1 MCELGKRLKESR
13 EAKGLEIAQV
23 AEVLK
28 VRRVIL
34 EALEDCRFDELPE
47 PALARG
53 YLKRYAQLLG
63 LDPAPL
69 LALYPIGTPEPV
81 GPVGSTPT
89 TPSPQTS
96 SPSSIG
102 WLWLI
107 PLVLLLGVLG
117 WLGLRA
123 LNPPSTPTPVQTTPT
138 PVTPPPPQQI
148 SLRIAT
154 QPPGAR
160 VYLDGFLLGQ
170 APLEARVEAGE
181 RTLRIEA
188 SGYQKYEQVLTLQS
202 DRNLSFALTPV
213 PPAPA
218 PSFPQ
223 PPAPGTTPP
232 TNPTT
237 PTPTAGL
244 VLRLEGTSWIRVT
257 DARTGRQLYEGT
269 VSSGTQLSY
278 PLPVV
283 VRAGNAGAVRVIVN
297 GQDRGRMGSVG
308 QVVALRYGQ

>member
-1 MCELGKRLKESR
+1 MCELGKRLRDAR
-13 EAKGLEIAQV
+13 EAKGLEIAQA

-63 LDPAPL
+63 LEPAPL
-69 LALYPIGTPEPV
+69 LALYPIATPELG
-81 GPVGSTPT
+81 GPVASSKAAPGSKAPAA
-89 TPSPQTS
+89 
-96 SPSSIG
+96 PSSTG
-102 WLWLI
+102 WLWLV
-107 PLVLLLGVLG
+107 PLVLLLAILG
-117 WLGLRA
+117 WLGYRA
-123 LNPPSTPTPVQTTPT
+123 LNPPSTSTPAPPPAA
-138 PVTPPPPQQI
+138 PVTPPPPKQI

-154 QPPGAR
+154 QPTGAR

-213 PPAPA
+213 PPAPPPTA
-218 PSFPQ
+218 PGLT
-223 PPAPGTTPP
+223 PPA
-232 TNPTT
+232 NPAT
-237 PTPTAGL
+237 PTPTTGL
-244 VLRLEGTSWIRVT
+244 VLRLEGTSWLRVT

-269 VSSGTQLSY
+269 APSGTQLSF

-283 VRAGNAGAVRVIVN
+283 VRAGNAGVVRVIVG
-297 GQDRGRMGSVG
+297 GQDRGRMGNVG
-308 QVVALRYGQ
+308 QVVSQRYGQ

>member
-13 EAKGLEIAQV
+13 EAKGLAIAQV

-28 VRRVIL
+28 VRRAVL

-69 LALYPIGTPEPV
+69 LALYPIGIPESV

-89 TPSPQTS
+89 PASPQTS
-96 SPSSIG
+96 SPSSMG

-107 PLVLLLGVLG
+107 PLVLLLVVLG

-123 LNPPSTPTPVQTTPT
+123 LNPPSTPSPVQTTPA
-138 PVTPPPPQQI
+138 PVTPPLPQQI

-154 QPPGAR
+154 QPTGAR

-170 APLEARVEAGE
+170 APLEARVEAGK

-188 SGYQKYEQVLTLQS
+188 SGYQKYEQVLTLQN

-213 PPAPA
+213 PPAP
-218 PSFPQ
+218 SSPQ
-223 PPAPGTTPP
+223 SPAPGTTPP
-232 TNPTT
+232 TPTT
-237 PTPTAGL
+237 GI

-269 VSSGTQLSY
+269 APSGTQLSY

-308 QVVALRYGQ
+308 QVVVSRYGQ

>member
-1 MCELGKRLKESR
+1 MCELGKRLKEAR
-13 EAKGLEIAQV
+13 EAKGLEIAQA

-69 LALYPIGTPEPV
+69 LALYPIGTPELG
-81 GPVGSTPT
+81 GPAASTPAASST
-89 TPSPQTS
+89 KAPASPAGT
-96 SPSSIG
+96 G
-102 WLWLI
+102 WLWLV
-107 PLVLLLGVLG
+107 PMVLLLAVLG
-117 WLGLRA
+117 WLGYRA
-123 LNPPSTPTPVQTTPT
+123 LNPPRTS
-138 PVTPPPPQQI
+138 TPPPPPPAPVTPLAPRQI

-154 QPPGAR
+154 QPTGAR

-188 SGYQKYEQVLTLQS
+188 TGYQKYEQVLTLQS

-213 PPAPA
+213 PPAP
-218 PSFPQ
+218 
-223 PPAPGTTPP
+223 PPNPTPTTPEPTPP
-232 TNPTT
+232 TNPAT
-237 PTPTAGL
+237 PTTGL
-244 VLRLEGTSWIRVT
+244 VLRLEGTSWLRVT

-269 VSSGTQLSY
+269 VPSGTQLSY

-283 VRAGNAGAVRVIVN
+283 VRAGNAGVVRVIVN
-297 GQDRGRMGSVG
+297 GQDRGRMGNVG
-308 QVVALRYGQ
+308 QVVSQRYGQ

>member
-1 MCELGKRLKESR
+1 MCELGKRLQEAR
-13 EAKGLEIAQV
+13 EAKGLDIAQA
-23 AEVLK
+23 AETLK
-28 VRRVIL
+28 VRRAIL

-69 LALYPIGTPEPV
+69 LALYPLGTPESAL
-81 GPVGSTPT
+81 STPAAPGPKAAPA
-89 TPSPQTS
+89 PSNT
-96 SPSSIG
+96 G

-107 PLVLLLGVLG
+107 PLIFLLAVLG
-117 WLGLRA
+117 WLGYRA
-123 LNPPSTPTPVQTTPT
+123 LNPPSTSVPTPTPPA
-138 PVTPPPPQQI
+138 PVTPPPPPQV

-154 QPPGAR
+154 QPTGAR

-188 SGYQKYEQVLTLQS
+188 PGYQKYEQVLTLQS
-202 DRNLSFALTPV
+202 DRNLSFALTPIPPT
-213 PPAPA
+213 PPASPA
-218 PSFPQ
+218 
-223 PPAPGTTPP
+223 APTTPGPTPP
-232 TNPTT
+232 TNPAT
-237 PTPTAGL
+237 PTTGL

-257 DARTGRQLYEGT
+257 DARTGRPLYEGT
-269 VSSGTQLSY
+269 VPGGTQLSF

-283 VRAGNAGAVRVIVN
+283 VRAGNAGVVRVIVG
-297 GQDRGRMGSVG
+297 GQDRGRMGNVG
-308 QVVALRYGQ
+308 QVVTQRYGQ

>member
-23 AEVLK
+23 AEILK
-28 VRRVIL
+28 VRRVFI
-34 EALEDCRFDELPE
+34 EALEDCRFDDLPE

-69 LALYPIGTPEPV
+69 LALYPIGTPESV

-89 TPSPQTS
+89 PASPQPS
-96 SPSSIG
+96 FPSSMG

-107 PLVLLLGVLG
+107 PLILLLVVLG

-123 LNPPSTPTPVQTTPT
+123 LNPPNPPAPIQTTPN
-138 PVTPPPPQQI
+138 PVAPPPPQQI
-148 SLRIAT
+148 SLRIAS
-154 QPPGAR
+154 QPTGAR

-188 SGYQKYEQVLTLQS
+188 SGYQKYEQVLTLQN

-213 PPAPA
+213 PPAP
-218 PSFPQ
+218 SSPQ

-237 PTPTAGL
+237 PTPTTGI
-244 VLRLEGTSWIRVT
+244 VLQLEGTSWIRVA
-257 DARTGRQLYEGT
+257 DARTGRLLYEGT

>member
-13 EAKGLEIAQV
+13 EAKGLEIAQA

-28 VRRVIL
+28 VRRVVL

-69 LALYPIGTPEPV
+69 LALYPIGAPDSG
-81 GPVGSTPT
+81 GPTASQTVSSTKAPA
-89 TPSPQTS
+89 
-96 SPSSIG
+96 SPSATG
-102 WLWLI
+102 WLWLV
-107 PLVLLLGVLG
+107 PLILLLAVLG
-117 WLGLRA
+117 WLGYRA
-123 LNPPSTPTPVQTTPT
+123 LNPPSTSAPVPPPPA
-138 PVTPPPPQQI
+138 PVTPPPPPQV

-188 SGYQKYEQVLTLQS
+188 AGYQKYEQVLTLQS

-213 PPAPA
+213 PPAP
-218 PSFPQ
+218 
-223 PPAPGTTPP
+223 PP
-232 TNPTT
+232 NPTT
-237 PTPTAGL
+237 PTTPGPTSPANPTTPTTGL
-244 VLRLEGTSWIRVT
+244 VLRLEGTSWLRVT

-269 VSSGTQLSY
+269 APGGTELSF

-283 VRAGNAGAVRVIVN
+283 VRAGNAGVVRVIVG
-297 GQDRGRMGSVG
+297 GQDRGRMGNVG
-308 QVVALRYGQ
+308 QVVSLRYGQ

>member
-13 EAKGLEIAQV
+13 EAKGLELAQA
-23 AEVLK
+23 AEFLK
-28 VRRVIL
+28 VRRVML
-34 EALEDCRFDELPE
+34 EALENCRFDELPE

-69 LALYPIGTPEPV
+69 LALYPIGTPESV
-81 GPVGSTPT
+81 GPAGTTQAAPGPRTPL
-89 TPSPQTS
+89 
-96 SPSSIG
+96 SPSTRV
-102 WLWLI
+102 WPWLI
-107 PLVLLLGVLG
+107 PLVLLLVVLG

-123 LNPPSTPTPVQTTPT
+123 LSPPGTPAPVQSIPTPL
-138 PVTPPPPQQI
+138 TPPPPPQI

-154 QPPGAR
+154 QPTGAR

-188 SGYQKYEQVLTLQS
+188 AGFQKYEQVLTLQN

-218 PSFPQ
+218 PST
-223 PPAPGTTPP
+223 PAPAAPRTTPP
-232 TNPTT
+232 T
-237 PTPTAGL
+237 GL

-257 DARTGRQLYEGT
+257 DGRTGQQLYEGT

-283 VRAGNAGAVRVIVN
+283 VRAGNAGVVRVIVN

-308 QVVALRYGQ
+308 QVVVLRYGE

>member
-13 EAKGLEIAQV
+13 EAKGLDLAQA

-28 VRRVIL
+28 LRRAIL

-69 LALYPIGTPEPV
+69 LALYPIGTPELE
-81 GPVGSTPT
+81 GPAAST
-89 TPSPQTS
+89 QTAPNS
-96 SPSSIG
+96 KASAYPSSTG
-102 WLWLI
+102 WLWLV
-107 PLVLLLGVLG
+107 PLILLLAVLG
-117 WLGLRA
+117 WLGYRA
-123 LNPPSTPTPVQTTPT
+123 LNPPRTSAPVSPPPA

-188 SGYQKYEQVLTLQS
+188 AGYQKYEQVLTLQS

-213 PPAPA
+213 PLAPPPNPA
-218 PSFPQ
+218 
-223 PPAPGTTPP
+223 TPP
-232 TNPTT
+232 TNPAT
-237 PTPTAGL
+237 PTLTTGL

-269 VSSGTQLSY
+269 VSGGTQLSF

-283 VRAGNAGAVRVIVN
+283 VRAGNAGVVRVIVG
-297 GQDRGRMGSVG
+297 GQDRGRMGNVG
-308 QVVALRYGQ
+308 QVVSQRYEQ